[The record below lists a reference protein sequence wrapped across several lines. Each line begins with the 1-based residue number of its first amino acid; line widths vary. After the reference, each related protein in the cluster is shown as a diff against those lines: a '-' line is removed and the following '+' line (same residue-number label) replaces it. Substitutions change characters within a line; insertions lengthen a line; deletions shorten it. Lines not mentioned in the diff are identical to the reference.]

1 VVLVSHAVGRQS
13 TGQGP
18 ALVVAAVVEP
28 LNKMGHKDD
37 KDLTGHC
44 ARHECG
50 EPTRRALRFGNFTL
64 EARMDRYET
73 RLHLLDI
80 R

>member
-1 VVLVSHAVGRQS
+1 VSVLHAVGRQS
-13 TGQGP
+13 TGQGL
-18 ALVVAAVVEP
+18 ALAVVAVVEY
-28 LNKMGHKDD
+28 LNKMGRKDNT
-37 KDLTGHC
+37 DLTGHC
-44 ARHECG
+44 ARHDCG
-50 EPTRRALRFGNFTL
+50 EPTRHALRFGNFTL

>member
-1 VVLVSHAVGRQS
+1 VSVLHVVGRQS
-13 TGQGP
+13 TGQGL
-18 ALVVAAVVEP
+18 ALEVVAVVEY
-28 LNKMGHKDD
+28 LKKMGRKDD
-37 KDLTGHC
+37 MDLTGHC
-44 ARHECG
+44 ARHDCG
-50 EPTRRALRFGNFTL
+50 EPTRRALRFGNFIL